1 MKYFCIA
8 AILLMGSVNSLAS
21 ESYKKIR
28 LLDVISEPEGG
39 LERQVF
45 LYIDS
50 ESEIVRLDVE
60 INEKVMVSASGEE
73 IAKNKIPMVD
83 SPAFESVMMTCDP
96 CSKVRKDINLRYLL
110 NGATGI
116 YRTKTLR
123 LVKNEQGWIARDLTT
138 NVAVNKLTFKS
149 NKVLGVLLGVEE
161 IQVNPN

>member
-60 INEKVMVSASGEE
+60 INGKVMVSASGEE

-83 SPAFESVMMTCDP
+83 SPG
-96 CSKVRKDINLRYLL
+96 L
-110 NGATGI
+110 N
-116 YRTKTLR
+116 
-123 LVKNEQGWIARDLTT
+123 Q
-138 NVAVNKLTFKS
+138 
-149 NKVLGVLLGVEE
+149 
-161 IQVNPN
+161 